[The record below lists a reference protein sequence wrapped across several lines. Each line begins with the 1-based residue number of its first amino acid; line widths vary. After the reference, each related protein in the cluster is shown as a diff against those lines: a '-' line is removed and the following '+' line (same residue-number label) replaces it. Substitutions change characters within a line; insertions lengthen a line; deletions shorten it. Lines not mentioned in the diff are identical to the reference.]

1 MTRTT
6 FATRED
12 HEQAVSK
19 WHVVDASEH
28 VMGRMASRIAEVLM
42 GKHRPDYT
50 PHISVGEGVI
60 VINASRTG
68 VTGQKRETRTY
79 FKWTGFVGGKSRTSL
94 GERLDNDSEK
104 LIKDAVR
111 RMLPKNRIGRS
122 MLKRLKVYA
131 GADHPHQAQTPT
143 KLEIPS

>member
-1 MTRTT
+1 MSSDSPRY
-6 FATRED
+6 RELG
-12 HEQAVSK
+12 S
-19 WHVVDASEH
+19 S
-28 VMGRMASRIAEVLM
+28 S
-42 GKHRPDYT
+42 YFC
-50 PHISVGEGVI
+50 
-60 VINASRTG
+60 NASRTG

-131 GADHPHQAQTPT
+131 GPDHPHQAQNPT
-143 KLEIPS
+143 TLEIPS